1 MQKYAKIIP
10 TDVLKNVKKK
20 KKNRNKEKGIQ
31 LIKF

>member
-20 KKNRNKEKGIQ
+20 KNRNKEKGIQ